1 MWHSIS
7 WVMTIL
13 VMLLSIIGL
22 VFRLPSGFQLRKG
35 LSRRLGTIMIAVGRL
50 GIIISACLHAMAL
63 AGSGPGNS
71 DMWSSLTYACLV
83 GILIPFRRPLNQ
95 GDKVDDAGPVA
106 S

>member
-1 MWHSIS
+1 
-7 WVMTIL
+7 MTIL

-22 VFRLPSGFQLRKG
+22 VFRLPSYVELNKTGSMPAWTGIWITF
-35 LSRRLGTIMIAVGRL
+35 ARL
-50 GIIISACLHAMAL
+50 GIIISASLHAMAL
-63 AGSGPGNS
+63 AGSEPSNS

-95 GDKVDDAGPVA
+95 GDKVDDVGSVA